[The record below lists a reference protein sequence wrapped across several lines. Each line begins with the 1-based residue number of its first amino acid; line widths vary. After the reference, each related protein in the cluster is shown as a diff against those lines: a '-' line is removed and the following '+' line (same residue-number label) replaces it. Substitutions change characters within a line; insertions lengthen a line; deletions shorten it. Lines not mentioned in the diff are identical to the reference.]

1 MIYITQLIYIHPGM
15 ENTFEQ
21 FESVAL
27 PLVDR
32 YNGKLLLR
40 IRPGEGSM
48 IAGALEMPYEAHLV
62 SFESDADFER
72 FKADP
77 SREGMLH
84 LKDRSVRK
92 MVLIKGAAL

>member
-15 ENTFEQ
+15 EKTFEE

-27 PLVDR
+27 PLIDK

-40 IRPGEGSM
+40 VRPEGGSM
-48 IAGALEMPYEAHLV
+48 VGGELDLPYEIHLV
-62 SFESDADFER
+62 SFEGEEDFER

-77 SREGMLH
+77 SRAQFLH
-84 LKDRSVRK
+84 LKDKSVRR
-92 MVLIKGAAL
+92 MMLVKGIAL

>member
-1 MIYITQLIYIHPGM
+1 MIYITQLVYIHPGM
-15 ENTFEQ
+15 ESTFGE

-40 IRPGEGSM
+40 IRPEENSM
-48 IAGALEMPYEAHLV
+48 IAGTLERPYEVHLV
-62 SFESDADFER
+62 SFKSEADFER

-84 LKDRSVRK
+84 LKDLSVRK
-92 MVLIKGAAL
+92 MVLIRGMAL